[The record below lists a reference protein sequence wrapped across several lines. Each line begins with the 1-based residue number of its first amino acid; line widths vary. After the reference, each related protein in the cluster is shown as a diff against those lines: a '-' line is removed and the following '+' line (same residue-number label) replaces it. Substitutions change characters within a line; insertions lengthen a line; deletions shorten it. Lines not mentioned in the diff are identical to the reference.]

1 MKHVVFLSEAC
12 LKDERLMIFCSKE
25 LQRLPLMCTL
35 RKSFSITEILARF
48 GVYVKKFLPIG
59 LYGHTPHK
67 NYILGFL
74 LFYEMWH
81 LNGQSDIQNILFLR
95 TNLCKLQNQIQS
107 LPNLKE
113 YNGNGCY

>member
-81 LNGQSDIQNILFLR
+81 FALQDILFLR

-107 LPNLKE
+107 LASLKQ

>member
-1 MKHVVFLSEAC
+1 MKHVVFLSDAC

-35 RKSFSITEILARF
+35 RKSFSITEILARL
-48 GVYVKKFLPIG
+48 GVNVKKFLHIG

-67 NYILGFL
+67 NYILGLL
-74 LFYEMWH
+74 LFYEI
-81 LNGQSDIQNILFLR
+81 NGQSDIQNILFLR

-107 LPNLKE
+107 LASLKQ

>member
-1 MKHVVFLSEAC
+1 MPLNAVSCNENFLGISLMKHVVFLSEAC

-67 NYILGFL
+67 NHILGFL

-81 LNGQSDIQNILFLR
+81 
-95 TNLCKLQNQIQS
+95 
-107 LPNLKE
+107 
-113 YNGNGCY
+113 

>member
-1 MKHVVFLSEAC
+1 MSCNENFLGISLMKHVVFLSEAC

-74 LFYEMWH
+74 LFYE
-81 LNGQSDIQNILFLR
+81 ILHFALYKIVYFWEQIYV
-95 TNLCKLQNQIQS
+95 NCKTKSNHWQA
-107 LPNLKE
+107 
-113 YNGNGCY
+113 

>member
-74 LFYEMWH
+74 LFYEK
-81 LNGQSDIQNILFLR
+81 NGQSDIQNILFLR

-107 LPNLKE
+107 LASLKQ

>member
-1 MKHVVFLSEAC
+1 MKNFLGIRLMKHVVFLSEAC

-59 LYGHTPHK
+59 LYGHIPHK
-67 NYILGFL
+67 DYILAFL
-74 LFYEMWH
+74 LFY
-81 LNGQSDIQNILFLR
+81 
-95 TNLCKLQNQIQS
+95 
-107 LPNLKE
+107 
-113 YNGNGCY
+113 